1 MSIPSTKPATEQDLF
16 VENDTHGFEEKTEIE
31 APKMHS
37 VLVDGWPAKAGV
49 GSFGAFSTRIVIKF
63 DSPHPEYGEQFATKY
78 FMFDES
84 QPGLVRWGHD
94 NATMRIQKILEQ

>member
-16 VENDTHGFEEKTEIE
+16 VENDTHGFEEKKEIE
-31 APKMHS
+31 TPKMHS

-63 DSPHPEYGEQFATKY
+63 DSPHPEYGEEFATKH